1 MENFYHNFAYHVL
14 LAKVNSI
21 KQGRREEEGRG
32 GGGQN
37 TWSPDWLGGG
47 GEILVKR
54 LVMGA
59 TVKRVGGP

>member
-32 GGGQN
+32 GAKYLEPGLVRGG
-37 TWSPDWLGGG
+37 D
-47 GEILVKR
+47 EILVKR